1 MSSVFTKIIKGE
13 IPSYK
18 IAENENFLA
27 FLDINPLKIGHTL
40 IVPKIEE
47 DYLFDLSDDTL
58 QEMMLFSKRVAK
70 AMKKCIPCNRIGV
83 SVVGL
88 EVPHAHI
95 HLIPIDGISDMSFER
110 PKLNIHNEKMKEIQR
125 LITTNFI

>member
-1 MSSVFTKIIKGE
+1 M
-13 IPSYK
+13 
-18 IAENENFLA
+18 
-27 FLDINPLKIGHTL
+27 
-40 IVPKIEE
+40 VPKIEE

-58 QEMMLFSKRVAK
+58 KEMMLFSKRVAK
-70 AMKKCIPCNRIGV
+70 AMKQCIPCNRIGV

-110 PKLNIHNEKMKEIQR
+110 PKLHLDDEKDEGYSAFDIYQFCIVIGVQYLQKM
-125 LITTNFI
+125 